1 MIQTEGNALSVLV
14 FFLWV
19 PFALWGA
26 RRWPPAK
33 ATALLLLLPVM
44 FLPERVEFKLPGL
57 PAFTKVEIA
66 VVWVLVG
73 AWLYHRKRLVARP
86 RNNWIRSRSCWW
98 ARC

>member
-26 RRWPPAK
+26 KRWPPAK

-57 PAFTKVEIA
+57 PPFTKTEIA
-66 VVWVLVG
+66 VLWLFVG
-73 AWLYHRKRLVARP
+73 VWLYHRKRL
-86 RNNWIRSRSCWW
+86 
-98 ARC
+98 